1 MKILYVGAQKS
12 GKSKLAEKRVLE
24 LSKAKKPIYLA
35 TSELFDEGM
44 RQKAELHRV
53 QRGDGFV
60 TVESHLDLATPVL
73 SAGAV
78 VLVECLGMWINNMI
92 YHGKTDDEIIAHT
105 SKLLAEADNI
115 VFVLTDVSGGI
126 VSENPDVRRYVDL
139 CGIIGQMVA
148 TACDEVY
155 LCAVGLSVRMK

>member
-1 MKILYVGAQKS
+1 MKILYIGAQKS

-44 RQKAELHRV
+44 KQKAELHRV

-78 VLVECLGMWINNMI
+78 VLVECLGMWINNMM
-92 YHGKTDDEIIAHT
+92 YHKKTDDEIISHMGDA
-105 SKLLAEADNI
+105 LQEAKDV
-115 VFVLTDVSGGI
+115 VFVITDVSGGV
-126 VSENPDVRRYVDL
+126 VSENRETRRYVQL
-139 CGIIGQMVA
+139 CGLIGQSVA
-148 TACDEVY
+148 TACEEVY
-155 LCAVGLSVRMK
+155 LCSVGLSFRMK